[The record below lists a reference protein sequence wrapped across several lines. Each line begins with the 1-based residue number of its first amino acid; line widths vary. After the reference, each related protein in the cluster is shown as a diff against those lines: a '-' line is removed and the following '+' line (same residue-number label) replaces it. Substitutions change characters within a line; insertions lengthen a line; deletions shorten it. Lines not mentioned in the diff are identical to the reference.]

1 MNRVWIIDTNL
12 TEETNKELSKNLTE
26 KDQSIMLDLDLKLSV
41 DLVNENNFI
50 TSVVVCNQLNIEKLK
65 DFFKNNNVIFEIQD
79 STELFTNN
87 DTKVDDLI
95 EDDIVE
101 KMCKNVD

>member
-79 STELFTNN
+79 STDLFTNN

>member
-1 MNRVWIIDTNL
+1 MNKVWIIDTNL

-65 DFFKNNNVIFEIQD
+65 DFFKNNNVVFEIQD
-79 STELFTNN
+79 STDLFTNN

-95 EDDIVE
+95 EDDIFQ

>member
-1 MNRVWIIDTNL
+1 MNKVWIIDTNL

-50 TSVVVCNQLNIEKLK
+50 TSVVICNQLNIEKLK
-65 DFFKNNNVIFEIQD
+65 DFFKNNNVVFEIQD
-79 STELFTNN
+79 STDLFTNN

-95 EDDIVE
+95 EDDIFQ